1 MNAYTPPRNKDQK
14 LGIGGL
20 ALLACLAIA
29 LCGLISSP
37 RTAHAAVGDY
47 GTLEDGTY
55 TISSKVSSWMC
66 VEVAG
71 GSTSNTAKVQSY
83 KSNGTAA
90 QVWKITTD
98 SDGYSTIINVKSGKA
113 LDVPDGTAANGKQ
126 LQQYTPNGTE
136 AQKWKII
143 ENSDGYFKIV
153 SALDESLAIDLAYAS
168 TANGTAVWLSNYPAM
183 NAQSWAFTNI
193 SVKNYTEMPF
203 YTDKQLAGQLTWHD
217 DSSIVPLSETSK
229 ISSYWGY
236 PETAYNI
243 KQAGD
248 GILIQNAGTDLDG
261 DSFDLK
267 IVANSVKGNQ
277 TECGLVLLEVQDS
290 SHGSLEV
297 GDGLSI
303 TFSSPDLGEASFTV
317 SYLKH
322 GTSDKA
328 QVAACPS
335 FYDIDAGARW
345 SPDASFMFGGNEGIS
360 LTGNTGT
367 CFVTYWED
375 MGISEATGKFWC
387 SNSESHNLSGKDPD
401 ASMTLLT
408 NSSQFT
414 LTYSAFLGGIDMYM
428 DANKA
433 IYPKKSVKIT
443 S

>member
-1 MNAYTPPRNKDQK
+1 M
-14 LGIGGL
+14 
-20 ALLACLAIA
+20 A
-29 LCGLISSP
+29 LCGLAFSP
-37 RTAHAAVGDY
+37 RAAHAAVGDY

-98 SDGYSTIINVKSGKA
+98 SDGYSTIINANSGKA
-113 LDVPDGTAANGKQ
+113 LDVPDGEVADLKQ

-153 SALDESLAIDLAYAS
+153 SALDESFAIDLAYAS
-168 TANGTAVWLSNYPAM
+168 TANGAAVWLHNYPAM

-193 SVKNYTEMPF
+193 SVENYTAMPF

-277 TECGLVLLEVQDS
+277 TENGLVLLEVQDS
-290 SHGSLEV
+290 RWNQTGDGLVLSGGLLDV

-303 TFSSPDLGEASFTV
+303 TFSSPDLGEANFTV

-345 SPDASFMFGGNEGIS
+345 SSDTSFMFGGNEGIS

-414 LTYSAFLGGIDMYM
+414 LTYSAFLAGTTMCM